1 MSNVTPGPFAQRL
14 PVKGSDLL
22 LILIIGLGGVRLLAG
37 LMIAAIAG
45 RPGAAGHGDVL
56 LLTVG
61 LLLFQTLIVLGAIYA
76 LVIRKYGLSWAEL
89 GLRPVERRWY
99 PRAAGIAILL
109 LPVVALVNAAIPS
122 LTDQPFQNPQLY
134 AVAPN
139 GFSWS
144 NLIVM
149 LVMAGVVA
157 PFSEEVAFRGL
168 LFPWLRDRW
177 GLWPGAIVSSLA
189 FAVLHGVPILIPAL
203 TVIGVVLCLLC
214 QRSGSLW
221 PAIVAHGV
229 FNGIM
234 VIGLYAALAAGIELP

>member
-14 PVKGSDLL
+14 PVKGSDMLL
-22 LILIIGLGGVRLLAG
+22 VLIISLGSVRLLAG

-45 RPGAAGHGDVL
+45 RAGAAGRDDLL

-61 LLLFQTLIVLGAIYA
+61 LLLFQTLAVLGSIYA
-76 LVIRKYGLSWAEL
+76 LVIRKYGLSWADL

-99 PRAAGIAILL
+99 VRAAGIAILL

-122 LTDQPFQNPQLY
+122 LTDEPFQNPQLY

-139 GFSWS
+139 GFSWT

-149 LVMAGVVA
+149 LAMAGVVA

-177 GLWPGAIVSSLA
+177 GFWPGAIVSSLA
-189 FAVLHGVPILIPAL
+189 FSVLHGVPVLIPAL
-203 TVIGVVLCLLC
+203 VVIGVVLSFVY